1 MKKLLLVSLGLLL
14 AVAAAAPAAGQKP
27 WKKKKEKRF
36 EPVVKQD
43 ARDYSGRYVGV
54 DDSYVLEVRADAD
67 GRLTATLWEDGRE
80 VRLRDV
86 RLAGARLT
94 ATKIYAD
101 NSTAPFAGTFANRIL
116 NGETAF
122 GIMIDGPVKIA
133 EGTTVSRIFYT
144 RR

>member
-14 AVAAAAPAAGQKP
+14 AAAAPAAGQKP
-27 WKKKKEKRF
+27 WKKKKDKRF

-54 DDSYVLEVRADAD
+54 DDSYVLDVRVDAD
-67 GRLTATLWEDGRE
+67 GRLTLTLWEDGRE
-80 VRLRDV
+80 VPLRDV

-94 ATKIYAD
+94 ATKIHAD
-101 NSTAPFAGTFANRIL
+101 DSTAPFAGTFANRIL

-133 EGTTVSRIFYT
+133 EGVTVSRIFYT

>member
-1 MKKLLLVSLGLLL
+1 V
-14 AVAAAAPAAGQKP
+14 
-27 WKKKKEKRF
+27 E
-36 EPVVKQD
+36 
-43 ARDYSGRYVGV
+43 
-54 DDSYVLEVRADAD
+54 DSYVLDVRAEAD

-101 NSTAPFAGTFANRIL
+101 NSTEPFVGTFANRIL

-122 GIMIDGPVKIA
+122 GILIDGPVKITGA
-133 EGTTVSRIFYT
+133 GTFSRMFYT
-144 RR
+144 LR

>member
-1 MKKLLLVSLGLLL
+1 MKKSLLIALSLAL
-14 AVAAAAPAAGQKP
+14 ACAPAAGQKP

-36 EPVVKQD
+36 EPVVRQE

-54 DDSYVLEVRADAD
+54 EDSYVLDVREEAD
-67 GRLTATLWEDGRE
+67 GRLTATLREDGRE

-101 NSTAPFAGTFANRIL
+101 NSTAPFSGTFANRIL

-122 GIMIDGPVKIA
+122 GIMVDGPVKVT
-133 EGTTVSRIFYT
+133 EGVTVSRIFYT
-144 RR
+144 LR